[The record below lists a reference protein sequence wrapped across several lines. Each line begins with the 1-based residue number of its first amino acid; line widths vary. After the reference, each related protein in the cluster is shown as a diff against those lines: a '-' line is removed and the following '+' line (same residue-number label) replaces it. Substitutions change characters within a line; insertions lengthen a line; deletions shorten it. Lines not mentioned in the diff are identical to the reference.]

1 MKKILLATVAG
12 LLIVGCESAPKKDEA
27 KSAPTT
33 AATKDTKAS
42 KDAKAKDKKQKGFED
57 EDISKTKPASSG
69 SVSEGKTTCKN
80 GGDER
85 TLEMTSGDGK
95 VCRLVYTKAG
105 ESKEVASGTSDNSK
119 CNEIYERIKGNL
131 EGAGFKCE

>member
-1 MKKILLATVAG
+1 MNKILLMVVAG
-12 LLIVGCESAPKKDEA
+12 LLVVGCESAPKKDEA
-27 KSAPTT
+27 AP
-33 AATKDTKAS
+33 AAAAKDAKAQ
-42 KDAKAKDKKQKGFED
+42 KDAKAKGGKKQKGFED
-57 EDISKTKPASSG
+57 EDISKAKPAG
-69 SVSEGKTTCKN
+69 GGTGEGKTTCKN

-105 ESKEVASGTSDNSK
+105 ESKEVASGTSENSK
-119 CNEIYERIKGNL
+119 CVEIHDRIKGNL